1 MVTAIISFITGLVIF
16 ILSAAVSPNSAP
28 QQTVQYLGFVCAAIF
43 EVGGLIMIVISRG
56 FANQTL
62 ALTYNAAQLQKSQEK
77 KKCKKC
83 GETVSGG
90 YTSCPSCG
98 SSDLE

>member
-1 MVTAIISFITGLVIF
+1 MVCAIISLVAGVI
-16 ILSAAVSPNSAP
+16 IEIYSLTMSPNGAS

-43 EVGGLIMIVISRG
+43 EVGGLIMIAIVRSAADIRG
-56 FANQTL
+56 SIEYYASKLDKTR
-62 ALTYNAAQLQKSQEK
+62 EK

-83 GETVSGG
+83 GQTVDGG
-90 YTSCPSCG
+90 YTACPGCG